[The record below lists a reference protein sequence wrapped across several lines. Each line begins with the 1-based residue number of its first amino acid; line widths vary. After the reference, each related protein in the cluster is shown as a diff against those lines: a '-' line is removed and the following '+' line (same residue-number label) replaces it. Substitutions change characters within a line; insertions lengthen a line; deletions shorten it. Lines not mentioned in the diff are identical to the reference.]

1 MSGPSSGLSSLS
13 AGERALVSVAVALGA
28 FMQVLDTTVAN
39 VAIPSIA
46 GNLGVSADQG
56 TWVITSFA
64 IANAIAVPLTGWL
77 MARFGLVRTFASA
90 ITLFTAASFLCG
102 IAWDLPSLVCF
113 RVLQGMVSGP
123 MAPGSQAVLL
133 AIFPPER
140 RAKALAV
147 WSITTLIAP
156 VVGPMLGGWITD
168 NWSWPWIFFINI
180 PAGIFSVLV
189 CARVLKG
196 RDTPTR
202 QLPVDRI
209 GLALLVVW
217 VGSLQLMLDKG
228 KDADWFASP
237 FIIALTVIAVLGF
250 IAFLI
255 WELTAQHPIVDLTL
269 FKLRDFRVGTFV
281 NSVGYAVFFANFIL
295 LTLWLQTQMGY
306 NATWGGLAAVPAG
319 LIGVILGPVVAKMLA
334 RVDARWVTTF
344 SMVFFALSFYERS
357 QLTTDASFAAVA
369 WAVGLQ
375 GFSLATFFIGSV
387 TMMLNR
393 IPPERVPSA
402 SGMASFLRFTAGG
415 IAASI
420 VTTIWDHR
428 AALYQSRLV
437 ERTSLYDA
445 PFRDALGELQ
455 SLGLSGDQSL
465 AVLTRSVLGESYG
478 KSSFEIAAISAVIMI
493 ALIAVVWMGRSTKGG
508 GHTPHAAA
516 AD

>member
-1 MSGPSSGLSSLS
+1 MSAPGRGLGSLS
-13 AGERALVSVAVALGA
+13 ASDRALVAVAVALGA

-64 IANAIAVPLTGWL
+64 IANAISVPLTGWL
-77 MARFGLVRTFASA
+77 MARFGLVRTFVAA
-90 ITLFTAASFLCG
+90 IGLFTAASFLCG
-102 IAWDLPSLVCF
+102 IAWDLPSLVGF
-113 RVLQGMVSGP
+113 RVVQGLVSGP

-147 WSITTLIAP
+147 WSITTLVAP
-156 VVGPMLGGWITD
+156 VVGPVLGGWITD

-189 CARVLKG
+189 CLRVLQG

-202 QLPVDRI
+202 QLPVDRV
-209 GLALLVVW
+209 GLGLLVVW

-237 FIIALTVIAVLGF
+237 FIVALAVVAVLGF
-250 IAFLI
+250 VAFLI
-255 WELTAQHPIVDLTL
+255 WELTEEHPIVDLTL

-281 NSVGYAVFFANFIL
+281 NSVGYAVFFGNLIL

-306 NATWGGLAAVPAG
+306 NATWGGMVSVPAG
-319 LIGVILGPVVAKMLA
+319 LIGVILGPVVAKLLA
-334 RVDARWVTTF
+334 RVDARWVATF
-344 SMVFFALSFYERS
+344 SMVFFGLSFTARS
-357 QLTTDASFAAVA
+357 QLTTDANFGAVA
-369 WAVGLQ
+369 FAVGLQ
-375 GFSLATFFIGSV
+375 GFSLATFFIASV

-415 IAASI
+415 VAASL
-420 VTTIWDHR
+420 VTTVWDHR
-428 AALYQSRLV
+428 AALYQARLI
-437 ERTSLYDA
+437 ERASPYDA
-445 PFRDALGELQ
+445 PFRDAVNGLHAA
-455 SLGLSGDQSL
+455 GLSGDQPIAVVMRSL
-465 AVLTRSVLGESYG
+465 VAEAYG
-478 KSSFEIAAISAVIMI
+478 KSAFEIAAISAFIMF

-508 GHTPHAAA
+508 SHKPHVAA